1 MLKIRKVLD
10 RLLSV
15 CFWLCILLLVWLTLL
30 VTSFASFRIPSDS
43 MEPSILPGDN
53 ILVNKWVIGGRIFN
67 IWKAVE
73 GKDVNIFRLPGFG
86 KIKHNDVLVFNFP
99 YPASWDSIGINLH
112 TYYVK
117 RCVALPGDSFEI
129 KDSRYMVKGYNGT
142 LGPEESEYRM
152 KQILSS
158 GKEQINDVIMNSFP
172 LDDSIGW
179 TIENFGPLFIP
190 SEGSTVKMT
199 PTNCKLYRNV
209 IEWEQK
215 KKLVLKGNSVMLGD
229 SLISEYMFCKN
240 YYFVA
245 GDNRINSQDSRYWGL
260 LPEEF
265 IVGKTTLIWKS
276 VDPNTGKIRW
286 DRLFKKIR

>member
-1 MLKIRKVLD
+1 
-10 RLLSV
+10 
-15 CFWLCILLLVWLTLL
+15 
-30 VTSFASFRIPSDS
+30 
-43 MEPSILPGDN
+43 
-53 ILVNKWVIGGRIFN
+53 
-67 IWKAVE
+67 
-73 GKDVNIFRLPGFG
+73 
-86 KIKHNDVLVFNFP
+86 
-99 YPASWDSIGINLH
+99 
-112 TYYVK
+112 
-117 RCVALPGDSFEI
+117 
-129 KDSRYMVKGYNGT
+129 
-142 LGPEESEYRM
+142 
-152 KQILSS
+152 
-158 GKEQINDVIMNSFP
+158 
-172 LDDSIGW
+172 
-179 TIENFGPLFIP
+179 
-190 SEGSTVKMT
+190 MT